1 MTGCPKAYKGV
12 SDCFYRILK
21 EEGVGAFYRS
31 LPPRLMSVVPM
42 IAIQFG
48 VYEMMKSKFLHINK
62 EQRILAA
69 QALKKRTLK
78 SYTAV
83 RTSAV
88 AIARTARKTGGIVSS
103 RAKGKVLEFRSK
115 RRLNGE
121 NIIELILPDDDDIT
135 NCADEETE
143 MLYPRRKWLY

>member
-1 MTGCPKAYKGV
+1 MADCPIAYKGV

-48 VYEMMKSKFLHINK
+48 VYETLKTKFLFYNK
-62 EQRILAA
+62 EQRILTAK
-69 QALKKRTLK
+69 ALKLK
-78 SYTAV
+78 ASKV

-88 AIARTARKTGGIVSS
+88 ALAVKAKKSAAVSL
-103 RAKGKVLEFRSK
+103 KKEKVLSSV
-115 RRLNGE
+115 
-121 NIIELILPDDDDIT
+121 
-135 NCADEETE
+135 
-143 MLYPRRKWLY
+143 

>member
-1 MTGCPKAYKGV
+1 MAGCPIAYKGV

-48 VYEMMKSKFLHINK
+48 VYETLKSKFLHSNK

-69 QALKKRTLK
+69 KALKLRTLK

-88 AIARTARKTGGIVSS
+88 AMARTARKTGGIVSS
-103 RAKGKVLEFRSK
+103 RAKGKVLEIRSK

-121 NIIELILPDDDDIT
+121 NIIELGLPDDNDNT
-135 NCADEETE
+135 NSAEEDTE
-143 MLYPRRKWLY
+143 MQYPRRKWLY

>member
-1 MTGCPKAYKGV
+1 MAGCPVAYKGV

-48 VYEMMKSKFLHINK
+48 VYETLKTKFIVFNK
-62 EQRILAA
+62 EKRIITAA
-69 QALKKRTLK
+69 ALKKK
-78 SYTAV
+78 ASKV

-88 AIARTARKTGGIVSS
+88 ALAVKAKNVTILKEKTI
-103 RAKGKVLEFRSK
+103 
-115 RRLNGE
+115 
-121 NIIELILPDDDDIT
+121 
-135 NCADEETE
+135 
-143 MLYPRRKWLY
+143 

>member
-1 MTGCPKAYKGV
+1 MIHQLAGCPTAYKGV

-48 VYEMMKSKFLHINK
+48 VYETLKTKFLFYNK
-62 EQRILAA
+62 EQRILTAA
-69 QALKKRTLK
+69 ALKLK
-78 SYTAV
+78 ASKV

-88 AIARTARKTGGIVSS
+88 ALATKAKKSAKVSLHKDKAPS
-103 RAKGKVLEFRSK
+103 LSVPVLQS
-115 RRLNGE
+115 
-121 NIIELILPDDDDIT
+121 
-135 NCADEETE
+135 
-143 MLYPRRKWLY
+143 